1 MPHQGESMTNTP
13 LTSRLRIL
21 ALLAG
26 CIAIL
31 GLAACGGDDSTTS
44 STTSSTTTAT
54 GATGESSTTTSGNT
68 GDVPGDA
75 SALRDQF
82 NQQLLQVLTTQQNLT
97 QSQAEC
103 AINELEQSV
112 SDEQLQ
118 QAILEAAQSGEA
130 PQDLINEAFDAGA
143 ACADQ

>member
-1 MPHQGESMTNTP
+1 MTNSP
-13 LTSRLRIL
+13 LTRLRIL

-31 GLAACGGDDSTTS
+31 GLAACGGDDETTSS
-44 STTSSTTTAT
+44 STTSSTPTSTT
-54 GATGESSTTTSGNT
+54 GADSSTSSDTDT
-68 GDVPGDA
+68 GDLPDA
-75 SALRDQF
+75 GALRDQF

-97 QSQAEC
+97 QSQAQC
-103 AINELEQSV
+103 AIDELEQSV

-118 QAILEAAQSGEA
+118 QAILDAAQTGEA

-143 ACADQ
+143 ACAGQ

>member
-1 MPHQGESMTNTP
+1 MTNSP
-13 LTSRLRIL
+13 LTTRLRAL

-31 GLAACGGDDSTTS
+31 GLAACGGGDDTTSTSTSS
-44 STTSSTTTAT
+44 STTAPTDTT
-54 GATGESSTTTSGNT
+54 GATSGNT
-68 GDVPGDA
+68 DTGDLPGDA

-97 QSQAEC
+97 QSQAQC
-103 AINELEQSV
+103 AIDELEQSV
-112 SDEQLQ
+112 TDEELQ
-118 QAILEAAQSGEA
+118 QAIVEAAQSGQA

>member
-1 MPHQGESMTNTP
+1 MTNSP
-13 LTSRLRIL
+13 LTTRLRAL

-31 GLAACGGDDSTTS
+31 GLAACGGGDDTTTTS
-44 STTSSTTTAT
+44 SSTTTAPTDTT
-54 GATGESSTTTSGNT
+54 GATSGNT
-68 GDVPGDA
+68 DTGDLPGDA

-97 QSQAEC
+97 QSQAQC
-103 AINELEQSV
+103 AIDELEQSV
-112 SDEQLQ
+112 TDEELQ
-118 QAILEAAQSGEA
+118 QAIVEAAQSGQA

>member
-1 MPHQGESMTNTP
+1 MTNSP
-13 LTSRLRIL
+13 LTTRLRAL

-31 GLAACGGDDSTTS
+31 GLAACGGGDDTTSTSTTS
-44 STTSSTTTAT
+44 TTAPTDTT
-54 GATGESSTTTSGNT
+54 GATSGNT
-68 GDVPGDA
+68 DTGDLPGDA

-97 QSQAEC
+97 QSQAQC
-103 AINELEQSV
+103 AIDELEQSV
-112 SDEQLQ
+112 TDEELQ
-118 QAILEAAQSGEA
+118 QAIVEAAQSGQA

>member
-1 MPHQGESMTNTP
+1 MTNSP
-13 LTSRLRIL
+13 LTTRLRVL

-31 GLAACGGDDSTTS
+31 GLAACGGGDDTSTTS
-44 STTSSTTTAT
+44 STTAPAGTT
-54 GATGESSTTTSGNT
+54 GASSATSGDT
-68 GDVPGDA
+68 GDLPGDA

-97 QSQAEC
+97 QSQAQC
-103 AINELEQSV
+103 AIDELEQSV
-112 SDEQLQ
+112 TDEELQ
-118 QAILEAAQSGEA
+118 QAIVEAAQSGQA

-143 ACADQ
+143 SCADE

>member
-1 MPHQGESMTNTP
+1 MTNSP

-31 GLAACGGDDSTTS
+31 GLAACGGDDETTS
-44 STTSSTTTAT
+44 STSSTTTAT
-54 GATGESSTTTSGNT
+54 GTTGESSTTTSGDT
-68 GDVPGDA
+68 GGDVSGDA

-97 QSQAEC
+97 ESQAQC
-103 AINELEQSV
+103 AIDELEQSV

-118 QAILEAAQSGEA
+118 QAIVEAAQSGQA

>member
-1 MPHQGESMTNTP
+1 MTNSP
-13 LTSRLRIL
+13 LTTRLRAL

-31 GLAACGGDDSTTS
+31 GLAACGGGDDTTSTSTTS
-44 STTSSTTTAT
+44 TTAPTDTT
-54 GATGESSTTTSGNT
+54 GATSGNT
-68 GDVPGDA
+68 DTGDLPGDA
-75 SALRDQF
+75 SALRDEF

-97 QSQAEC
+97 QSQAQC
-103 AINELEQSV
+103 AIDELEQSV
-112 SDEQLQ
+112 TDEELQ
-118 QAILEAAQSGEA
+118 QAIVEAAQSGQA